1 VRNILLQGH
10 MLRVGGDAL
19 KTPQNG
25 ELKALATIN
34 RE

>member
-1 VRNILLQGH
+1 
-10 MLRVGGDAL
+10 MLRVGEDAL